1 MNHTNDMKKDE
12 VDKLD
17 ELDELDN
24 LDNLDEL
31 DELQGDSKKRKNSP
45 FITRTV
51 VANKLCKGI
60 TNSFFLLK
68 TEIQMQISNT
78 EPFLYIFRGRRYLTI
93 KMGL

>member
-1 MNHTNDMKKDE
+1 MFGNAYPSCSSLLHYTKEISKNTKENFETYRVTK
-12 VDKLD
+12 
-17 ELDELDN
+17 
-24 LDNLDEL
+24 
-31 DELQGDSKKRKNSP
+31 KKRKNSP

-78 EPFLYIFRGRRYLTI
+78 EPFLYIFRVRRYLTI